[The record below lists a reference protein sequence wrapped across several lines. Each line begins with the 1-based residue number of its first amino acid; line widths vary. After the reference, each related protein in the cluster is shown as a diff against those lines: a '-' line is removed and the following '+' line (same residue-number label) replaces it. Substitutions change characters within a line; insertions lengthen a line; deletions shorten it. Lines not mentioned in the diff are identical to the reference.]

1 MYKKERPDMFKR
13 WQSSILPILLV
24 LLSTSASNSKA
35 LGQKL
40 AKDSAQEHDSMTIL
54 PGDVLSVHVL
64 NVPDLEQLHLR
75 VTDQGDLPLMLLG
88 SVNVAGLTPASAGQ
102 KVAAAYRAQ
111 HMLRN
116 TDVEIT
122 VDQFASAEV
131 TVLGYVVGQSLTSQT
146 NGTLVPLTTPKSL
159 LTVLSMAGGFNDR
172 ASRTVTIQRRDRR
185 VAPFAIY
192 LPNDPMQAIANNVL
206 IYPGDMVMVPRAGIV
221 YVLGNVGRPSG
232 IYMNEDGRLNLME
245 ALSQAGSTLPN
256 SALRNVMIFRWN
268 AGQYTRLHI
277 NVGKI
282 IKGEAP
288 SPDLS
293 PRDVIWVPFSYG
305 KNTLINGAQIVAAVS
320 SATATGIVYTH

>member
-1 MYKKERPDMFKR
+1 MFKR
-13 WQSSILPILLV
+13 WQSSILFILLF
-24 LLSTSASNSKA
+24 SFSASASNSQV
-35 LGQKL
+35 LGQTLSKE
-40 AKDSAQEHDSMTIL
+40 SAPEHDSMTIL

-64 NVPDLEQLHLR
+64 NVPELEQLHLR

-88 SVNVAGLTPASAGQ
+88 SVSVAGLTPAAAAQ

-116 TDVEIT
+116 TDVQIT
-122 VDQFASAEV
+122 VDQFAAAEV
-131 TVLGYVVGQSLTSQT
+131 TVLGYVVGQSVTSQT
-146 NGTLVPLTTPKSL
+146 NGTLVPLTAPKPL

-185 VAPFAIY
+185 LAPFAIY
-192 LPNDPMQAIANNVL
+192 LPNDPMQAIANDVL

-221 YVLGNVGRPSG
+221 YVLGNVGRPSAV
-232 IYMNEDGRLNLME
+232 YMNEDGRLNLME
-245 ALSQAGSTLPN
+245 ALSQGGSTLPN
-256 SALRNVMIFRWN
+256 SALRNVMIFHWN
-268 AGQYTRLHI
+268 AGQYTKLHV

-282 IKGEAP
+282 IKGEAQ

-293 PRDVIWVPFSYG
+293 PRDVIWVPFSYA
-305 KNTLINGAQIVAAVS
+305 KNTLISGAQIVAAVS